1 MIPPKWDPKTRGS
14 TRSTRFRLVNIYF
27 FQAGYGPSYG
37 QICQTESSGA
47 RRWRPTTAWGNPCEL
62 RLEMKGGG
70 TEQSFELKK
79 KTKPGQIACSKSLLH
94 VGWNKKMSELIF
106 SWHPFLKKYFVD
118 GDVAIIFNEFN
129 NDIPI
134 HWDDV

>member
-1 MIPPKWDPKTRGS
+1 MAAYHGLGKPMRVATGNEGGWDGAK
-14 TRSTRFRLVNIYF
+14 FRAL
-27 FQAGYGPSYG
+27 
-37 QICQTESSGA
+37 
-47 RRWRPTTAWGNPCEL
+47 
-62 RLEMKGGG
+62 
-70 TEQSFELKK
+70 K

-118 GDVAIIFNEFN
+118 GDVDIIFNEFN